1 MNFCHP
7 EFLQSCFFFLILNIL
22 SIFQNIP
29 LSFALC
35 VDRNS
40 LLQGVQYIVIY
51 FFYLKSDNLF
61 LLKNFYLKSD
71 DDLIL
76 NI

>member
-1 MNFCHP
+1 MGGTTVCIILNYIHH
-7 EFLQSCFFFLILNIL
+7 LFFLILIIL

-40 LLQGVQYIVIY
+40 LL
-51 FFYLKSDNLF
+51 
-61 LLKNFYLKSD
+61 
-71 DDLIL
+71 
-76 NI
+76 